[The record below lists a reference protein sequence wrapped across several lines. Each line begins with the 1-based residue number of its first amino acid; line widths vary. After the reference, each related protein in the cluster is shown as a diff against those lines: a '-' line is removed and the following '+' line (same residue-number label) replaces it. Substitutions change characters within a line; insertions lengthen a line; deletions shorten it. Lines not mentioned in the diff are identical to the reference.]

1 MRCIS
6 CGEMMRLVQ
15 AVSDRGMM
23 VSGYEHLTY
32 ECIGCH
38 EVERRLTFTTAPSAE
53 QAALPPPP
61 APPAP
66 IAPPPEPP
74 TPAPPSAWELAQG
87 KVQARQADLQDRAE
101 LARQVEAADRF
112 ERDWEALVPVRPKPV
127 RPQPVRPQPVR
138 PQPVRP
144 QPVRPEP
151 VRAKAVRPTPVR
163 PLPVARAAPTAAP
176 SRSSAPPPPPSPLE
190 RVAAK
195 IRDYAAKRSME
206 PRGTA
211 PQNPQAFS
219 RFDRFRENPRP
230 APAALARQAVPEP
243 STPPEAKR
251 RVPAKPP
258 RPAASRPK

>member
-74 TPAPPSAWELAQG
+74 TPAPPSAWELAQE

-101 LARQVEAADRF
+101 LARQVEEADRF
-112 ERDWEALVPVRPKPV
+112 ERDWEALVPVRP
-127 RPQPVRPQPVR
+127 QPVRPKPVR
-138 PQPVRP
+138 L
-144 QPVRPEP
+144 
-151 VRAKAVRPTPVR
+151 TPVR
-163 PLPVARAAPTAAP
+163 PSPIARAVPTAAQP

-190 RVAAK
+190 RVAAR
-195 IRDYAAKRSME
+195 IRDYAAKRAME
-206 PRGTA
+206 ARGTA
-211 PQNPQAFS
+211 PQNPHAFS
-219 RFDRFRENPRP
+219 RFDRLRENLRP
-230 APAALARQAVPEP
+230 APAALDRQAAPEP
-243 STPPEAKR
+243 TPPEAKR